1 LAQALQPFI
10 HRLSEPHVADTTTAP
25 TGRILAIDDDVRLL
39 ENFGLCLEGAGY
51 RVSAVPTLQEGFKLA
66 AAQPFHVCL
75 LDRNIGYES
84 GMDALPRLRELAPQ
98 MRIIMVTAHSRV
110 DDAVKALSEGASD
123 YLVKPCSPEQLRIA
137 VARQMDTLR
146 LLDKLER
153 LERETAPEH
162 TVKLAS
168 RNPAMLKLLE
178 MARQVARTDA
188 NLLLLGESGTGK
200 GVLATAIHDWSLRS
214 AAPFATVNCP
224 SLSAELLESELF
236 GHAKGSFTGATQS
249 TQGRVSNA
257 DGGTLFLDEVGDFP
271 LALQPKLLRF
281 IQDKEYERVG
291 DPGTRRADVRIVSAT
306 NRDLEAMVADGSFRL
321 DLLYRLNVI
330 ALTLPALR
338 ERPEDIEDLA
348 AGFVKRFA
356 TSYHLPATTLSPQAL
371 ARMQAYAWPG
381 NVRELQNVIERAVIL
396 CPEEAIGA
404 SHLSLGTGTAPEAS
418 PPVAVG
424 APVTLE
430 ILERR
435 HIEAVMASSDTLEA
449 AARTLGIDGSTL
461 YRKRKSYGL

>member
-1 LAQALQPFI
+1 MAN
-10 HRLSEPHVADTTTAP
+10 TTTAP

-39 ENFGLCLEGAGY
+39 ENFGLCLEGAGH
-51 RVSAVPTLQEGFKLA
+51 RVSAVPTLQEGFRLA

-162 TVKLAS
+162 TAQLAS
-168 RNPAMLKLLE
+168 KNLAMVKVLE
-178 MARQVARTDA
+178 MAQQVARTDA
-188 NLLLLGESGTGK
+188 HLLLLGESGTGK
-200 GVLATAIHDWSLRS
+200 GVLANAIHEWSQRAS
-214 AAPFATVNCP
+214 APFATVNCP

-249 TQGRVSNA
+249 TQGRVSKA

-306 NRDLEAMVADGSFRL
+306 NRDLEAMVAEGSFRL

-330 ALTLPALR
+330 TLTLPPLR
-338 ERPEDIEDLA
+338 ERPEDLEDLA
-348 AGFVKRFA
+348 AGFAKRFA
-356 TSYHLPATTLSPQAL
+356 RTYHLPAARLSAQAL
-371 ARMQAYAWPG
+371 ARMHAYAWPG

-396 CPEEAIGA
+396 CPDEVIGA
-404 SHLSLGTGTAPEAS
+404 SHLSLGTAMVADAS

-424 APVTLE
+424 APVPLE
-430 ILERR
+430 LLERR
-435 HIEAVMASSDTLEA
+435 HIEAVMANSETLEA

>member
-1 LAQALQPFI
+1 M
-10 HRLSEPHVADTTTAP
+10 ADTHASP
-25 TGRILAIDDDVRLL
+25 VGRILAIDDDVRLL

-51 RVSAVPTLQEGFKLA
+51 RVSMATALQDGMKLA

-75 LDRNIGYES
+75 LDRNLGHES

-153 LERETAPEH
+153 LERETAPSH
-162 TVKLAS
+162 APRLAS
-168 RNPAMLKLLE
+168 KSPAVAQLL
-178 MARQVARTDA
+178 ATAQQVARTDA

-200 GVLATAIHDWSLRS
+200 GVLANAIHGWSARS
-214 AAPFATVNCP
+214 ASPFATINCP

-249 TQGRVSNA
+249 TPGRVSNA

-330 ALTLPALR
+330 SLRLPALR
-338 ERPEDIEDLA
+338 DRPEDLEDLA
-348 AGFVKRFA
+348 MGFLHRYA
-356 TSYHLPATTLSPQAL
+356 ASYHLPATRLSPESL
-371 ARMQAYAWPG
+371 ARMRAYPWPG

-396 CPEEAIGA
+396 CPQAEITPD
-404 SHLSLGTGTAPEAS
+404 HLSLGTVAAADTGAAAP
-418 PPVAVG
+418 AVG
-424 APVTLE
+424 DAVTLE

-435 HIEAVMASSDTLEA
+435 HIEAVVANSETLEA

-461 YRKRKSYGL
+461 YRKRKAYGL

>member
-1 LAQALQPFI
+1 MP
-10 HRLSEPHVADTTTAP
+10 DTSHAP
-25 TGRILAIDDDVRLL
+25 VGRILAIDDDKRLL

-75 LDRNIGYES
+75 LDRNIGYDS
-84 GMDALPRLRELAPQ
+84 GMDALPKLRELAPQ

-137 VARQMDTLR
+137 VARQMDTMR

-153 LERETAPEH
+153 LERETSTGAQLSL
-162 TVKLAS
+162 TSK
-168 RNPAMLKLLE
+168 NPAMSQVLA

-200 GVLATAIHDWSLRS
+200 GMLANAIHGWSAR
-214 AAPFATVNCP
+214 AEAPFATINCP
-224 SLSAELLESELF
+224 SLSAELMESELF

-281 IQDKEYERVG
+281 IQDKEYERIG

-306 NRDLEAMVADGSFRL
+306 NRDLEAMVADNSFRL

-330 ALTLPALR
+330 SLTLPALR
-338 ERPEDIEDLA
+338 DRLEDLEDLA
-348 AGFVKRFA
+348 LGFIRKYA
-356 TSYHLPATTLSPQAL
+356 TSYHLPANRIAPEAL
-371 ARMQAYAWPG
+371 ARMRAYRWPG

-396 CPEEAIGA
+396 CTDEVITSAHLALGA
-404 SHLSLGTGTAPEAS
+404 PGATGAVGTADAG
-418 PPVAVG
+418 PPAVAG
-424 APVTLE
+424 APITLDV
-430 ILERR
+430 LERR
-435 HIEAVMASSDTLEA
+435 HIEAILASSDTLDA

-461 YRKRKSYGL
+461 YRKRKSYGLQ

>member
-1 LAQALQPFI
+1 
-10 HRLSEPHVADTTTAP
+10 VANTTPAP

-51 RVSAVPTLQEGFKLA
+51 RVSAVPTLQEGFRLA

-162 TVKLAS
+162 SVQLAS
-168 RNPAMLKLLE
+168 KSPAMVKVLE
-178 MARQVARTDA
+178 MAQQVARTDA

-200 GVLATAIHDWSLRS
+200 GVLANAIHGWSQRA

-257 DGGTLFLDEVGDFP
+257 DGGTLFLDEVGDYP

-306 NRDLEAMVADGSFRL
+306 NRDLEAMVAEGSFRL

-330 ALTLPALR
+330 TLTLPALR
-338 ERPEDIEDLA
+338 ERPEDLEDLA
-348 AGFVKRFA
+348 TGFVKRFA
-356 TSYHLPATTLSPQAL
+356 SSYHLPATRLSSQAL

-396 CPEEAIGA
+396 CPDEVIGA
-404 SHLSLGTGTAPEAS
+404 SHLSLGTGMAAEAS

-424 APVTLE
+424 APVSLE
-430 ILERR
+430 LLERR
-435 HIEAVMASSDTLEA
+435 HIEAVMANSETLEA